1 MGFGAIALASIQL
14 LHHGPTIASH
24 GGVGELAVGLAAMG
38 AGAIAL
44 ASIQPLHHGPTMASH
59 RGVGELA
66 VGLSGLDDGTR
77 FRPNPDA

>member
-1 MGFGAIALASIQL
+1 MKVSVRSYL
-14 LHHGPTIASH
+14 T
-24 GGVGELAVGLAAMG
+24 VGLAAMG